1 MIQDSLNIGLLQSD
15 IVWENKKANLEFLKK
30 HLGGVKRD
38 ELDIL
43 VLPEMFNSGF
53 SMNTQLLSETMNG
66 ETVMFLKSIA
76 KEKNCA
82 ITGSLIIKEK
92 GNYFNRLVFVQPN
105 GEVAFYDKRHL
116 FSLVGEEK
124 HLAPGKQKLTL
135 TYKGWKLSFYI
146 CYDLR
151 FPVWCNNAEQA
162 DLIILVANWPA
173 KRIHHWDVLLR
184 ARAIEN
190 QCYIAATNRVGFD
203 GDSNLHNG
211 HSAIY
216 DFKGDLLT
224 DISEFATLITQ
235 KIDKNGL
242 KKHKERYPFLKDN
255 DIYKINLD

>member
-1 MIQDSLNIGLLQSD
+1 MIQNSLNIGLLQSD

-30 HLGGVKRD
+30 HFDGVQKD
-38 ELDIL
+38 DFDIII
-43 VLPEMFNSGF
+43 LPEMFNSGF
-53 SMNTQLLSETMNG
+53 SMNPRLLSETMEG
-66 ETVMFLKSIA
+66 ETIMLLKSIS

-82 ITGSLIIKEK
+82 ITGSLLIEENRK
-92 GNYFNRLVFVQPN
+92 YYNRLVFVQPS
-105 GEVAFYDKRHL
+105 GEIASYDKRHL

-124 HLAPGKQKLTL
+124 QLTAGKQKLSL

-151 FPVWCNNAEQA
+151 FPVWCNNKDQAE
-162 DLIILVANWPA
+162 LTIFVANWPA

-190 QCYIAATNRVGFD
+190 QCYVAATNRVGFD
-203 GDSNLHNG
+203 GDNNLHNG
-211 HSAIY
+211 HSAII
-216 DFKGDLLT
+216 DFKGDLL
-224 DISEFATLITQ
+224 SEMHETATFITQ
-235 KIDKNGL
+235 KIDKESL

>member
-1 MIQDSLNIGLLQSD
+1 VIKDALNIGLLQSD
-15 IVWENKKANLEFLKK
+15 IVWENKRSNLEFIYKQFDDVKK
-30 HLGGVKRD
+30 D
-38 ELDIL
+38 DLDIII
-43 VLPEMFNSGF
+43 LPEMFNSGF
-53 SMNTQLLSETMNG
+53 SMNTQLSETMDG
-66 ETVMFLKSIA
+66 ESIMLLKSIA

-82 ITGSLIIKEK
+82 ITGSLIIEENGK
-92 GNYFNRLVFVQPN
+92 YYNRLVFVQPN
-105 GEVAFYDKRHL
+105 EEVNFYDKRHL
-116 FSLVGEEK
+116 FSLVGEDK
-124 HLAPGKQKLTL
+124 HLASGKQKLTL

-151 FPVWCNNAEQA
+151 FPVWCNNEDQA

-190 QCYIAATNRVGFD
+190 QCYVAATNRVGFD
-203 GDSNLHNG
+203 GDNNLHNG

-224 DISEFATLITQ
+224 DISESATLIIQ
-235 KIDKNGL
+235 KIKIESL